1 MRFFFVFLCF
11 DTDES
16 FQFQIEPHSMEKP
29 IKLQLPIM
37 LATYPLRG
45 DDGTLRRKRGAH
57 YPSTLPI
64 FRPWLD
70 EKTFDWRPRPLGILL
85 PTQQREEEEEEYE

>member
-1 MRFFFVFLCF
+1 MEYDSAINGQVLMLMICLFCFLCP
-11 DTDES
+11 
-16 FQFQIEPHSMEKP
+16 QFQIEPHSMEKP

-37 LATYPLRG
+37 LATYPLRS
-45 DDGTLRRKRGAH
+45 DDGTVRRKRGAQ

-70 EKTFDWRPRPLGILL
+70 EKTF
-85 PTQQREEEEEEYE
+85 E